1 MYDKGKIITGLVIFV
16 LLITFPIWYNHGD
29 SGAVPTRDP
38 NLPKDRAQAQEMVKY
53 VTLPNDL
60 KHPPAE
66 EMRAN
71 HMMLFKS
78 IHANADAKLAE
89 QKGKKMPTMTC
100 FGCHSKKQ
108 QFCDSCHAYAAVKT
122 PDCWSCH
129 QQ

>member
-1 MYDKGKIITGLVIFV
+1 MYDKEKTITLLVVFV

-29 SGAVPTRDP
+29 LGAVPTRDP
-38 NLPKDRAQAQEMVKY
+38 KLPEDRAQAKEMVKY
-53 VTLPNDL
+53 ATLPNDL

-66 EMRAN
+66 EMRSI
-71 HMMLFKS
+71 HMMMLKT

-89 QKGKKMPTMTC
+89 LGGKKMPTMTC
-100 FGCHSKKQ
+100 FACHSKKE